1 MVQDIA
7 SSRLELEVKNDFD
20 LPWRYVSGKLKG
32 TVVEESS
39 EGFTVES
46 KA

>member
-7 SSRLELEVKNDFD
+7 SSRLELEVKIDFD
-20 LPWRYVSGKLKG
+20 LPWCYVFSKLKD
-32 TVVEESS
+32 TVIEESS
-39 EGFTVES
+39 EGLTVES

>member
-20 LPWRYVSGKLKG
+20 LLWRYVSSMKG

-39 EGFTVES
+39 RRTYG
-46 KA
+46 